1 MLDEIL
7 ARVAADAQLMRDFH
21 ALCDCDGRF
30 AGTEG
35 EARARDYLAA
45 QLPAIGATRREVVS
59 YLGWTRGPARI
70 DGHDAPALV
79 RSPATAGLT
88 AKLVDLG
95 RGAAEDFSRAGARVR
110 GAIVLVRHEFMV
122 GTGHL
127 HRRRKYDAARAA
139 GAAGFVIACHVP
151 GAGPVTGSS
160 GDGSPGHIPCVG
172 ASHEVGL
179 ALAARDGQDVTLE
192 VGGSFAERSA
202 ENLFAMVPGIGNE
215 LVVLSAHYDGHNLSE
230 SAIDNAS
237 GVACALAAARA
248 LRGMALPRGIEL
260 ALFTIEEW
268 ALMGSRL
275 HLAALSDTERARRV
289 CNVNLDS
296 VAGAD
301 GLTALTSGVPGMDA
315 FIAAVAP
322 NVGTFPGFM
331 GNSDHANYLRAG
343 VPAFRLCAGFDQPD
357 SAMRLLLTPQD
368 NRALV
373 TEAQL
378 RHAAATAAS
387 LVYAACTTET
397 LPAKLSPKDAARITG
412 G

>member
-1 MLDEIL
+1 MLDEAL
-7 ARVAADAQLMRDFH
+7 ARVAADTHLLRDFD

-35 EARARDYLAA
+35 EARARDHLAG
-45 QLPAIGATRREVVS
+45 QLPAIGATRRETVS

-70 DGHDAPALV
+70 DGHDAAALV
-79 RSPATAGLT
+79 RSPATTGLT

-95 RGAAEDFSRAGARVR
+95 RGAAEDFARAGDRVR

-127 HRRRKYDAARAA
+127 HRRKKYDAARAA

-160 GDGSPGHIPCVG
+160 GDGTPGHIPCVG
-172 ASHEVGL
+172 VSYEIGQ
-179 ALAARDGQDVTLE
+179 ALAVRDGATVMLE
-192 VGGSFAERSA
+192 VGGTFAERQA
-202 ENLFAMVPGIGNE
+202 ENLFATMPGTGPD

-248 LRGMALPRGIEL
+248 LRGAALPRGIEL

-275 HLAALSDTERARRV
+275 HLAALSETERARRV
-289 CNVNLDS
+289 FNVNLDS
-296 VAGAD
+296 VAGAE

-315 FIAAVAP
+315 FIASATP
-322 NVGTFPGFM
+322 EVGIYTGFM

-343 VPAFRLCAGFDQPD
+343 IPAFRLCAGFDQQD
-357 SAMRLLLTPQD
+357 SATRLLLTPRD

-378 RHAAATAAS
+378 RRAAATAAT
-387 LVYAACTTET
+387 LVYAACTAET
-397 LPAKLSPKDAARITG
+397 LPARLSPQDAARITG
-412 G
+412 S

>member
-1 MLDEIL
+1 MLDEIF
-7 ARVAADAQLMRDFH
+7 ARVANDTQLMADFH

-35 EARARDYLAA
+35 EARAREYLAA
-45 QLPAIGATRREVVS
+45 QLPAIGPAHRETVA

-70 DGHDAPALV
+70 SGHDAAALV
-79 RSPATAGLT
+79 RSPATPGLM

-95 RGAAEDFSRAGARVR
+95 RGAPEDFSRAGDRVR

-127 HRRRKYDAARAA
+127 HRRKKYDAARAA

-160 GDGSPGHIPCVG
+160 GDGTPGHVPCAGVSYETG
-172 ASHEVGL
+172 Q
-179 ALAARDGQDVTLE
+179 ALAARDGQAVTLE
-192 VGGSFAERSA
+192 VGGSFAERTA
-202 ENLFAMVPGIGNE
+202 ENLFATLPGAGPE

-248 LRGMALPRGIEL
+248 FRGVALPRGIEL

-275 HLAALSDTERARRV
+275 HLAALSEAERARRV
-289 CNVNLDS
+289 FNVNLDS
-296 VAGAD
+296 VAGAE
-301 GLTALTSGVPGMDA
+301 GLTVLTSGAPGMDA
-315 FIAAVAP
+315 FIASTTP
-322 NVGTFPGFM
+322 EVGTYGNFM

-343 VPAFRLCAGFDQPD
+343 IPAFRLCAGFDQPE

-368 NRALV
+368 NRGLV

-378 RHAAATAAS
+378 RRAAATAAR
-387 LVYAACTTET
+387 LVYAACTSAT
-397 LPAKLSPKDAARITG
+397 LPARLSPQDAARIIG

>member
-1 MLDEIL
+1 MLNEVL
-7 ARVAADAQLMRDFH
+7 ARVAADAQLPRDFEE
-21 ALCDCDGRF
+21 LCDCDGRF
-30 AGTEG
+30 AGTAG
-35 EARARDYLAA
+35 EARAREFLAA
-45 QLPAIGATRREVVS
+45 QLPAIGAARRETVS

-70 DGHDAPALV
+70 DGHDAAALV
-79 RSPATAGLT
+79 RSPATAGLRAT
-88 AKLVDLG
+88 LVDLG
-95 RGAAEDFSRAGARVR
+95 RGAPADFSRAADRMT

-127 HRRRKYDAARAA
+127 HRRRKYDAAREA

-160 GDGSPGHIPCVG
+160 GDGSPGHIPCAGVSFETG
-172 ASHEVGL
+172 Q
-179 ALAARDGQDVTLE
+179 ALAARDGQAVTME
-192 VGGSFAERSA
+192 VGGSFAQRTA
-202 ENLFAMVPGIGNE
+202 ENLFATLPGTGPE

-237 GVACALAAARA
+237 GVACALAVARA
-248 LRGMALPRGIEL
+248 LRDMDLKRGVEL

-275 HLAALSDTERARRV
+275 HLAALSDAERVRRAF
-289 CNVNLDS
+289 NVNLDS
-296 VAGAD
+296 VAGSE
-301 GLTALTSGVPGMDA
+301 GLTALTSGVPGIDA
-315 FIAAVAP
+315 FIAAAAP
-322 NVGTFPGFM
+322 EVGTYAGFM

-343 VPAFRLCAGFDQPD
+343 IPALRLCAGFDQPD
-357 SAMRLLLTPQD
+357 SGMRLLLTPQD

-378 RHAAATAAS
+378 RRAATMAAT
-387 LVYAACTTET
+387 LVYAACTAET
-397 LPAKLSPKDAARITG
+397 LPARLSPDDAARITG